1 MHQVGLSTNGKV
13 VNEELFIQYEK
24 AGIKAMELALDE
36 EQYLSIDYE
45 KLKIWADSHNVKLWS
60 LHLPFRPTESVNLA
74 AYENEIR
81 ESTVAYYTEI
91 IKKAA
96 KIGIKI
102 FVVHP
107 NSTEP
112 IEEGDERA
120 KRISFVKECLNELC
134 ENAAKEG
141 AVIAVENLPRSCI
154 ARNSDEL
161 LDLLK
166 VNEKLRVCYDTN
178 HLMGQEATEFIKAVG
193 DKIVT
198 LHVSDYDFMNERHWL
213 PGEGKNDWQKILKS
227 LIDVGYNGVW
237 LYEIRFTCPNTII
250 RERDLNC
257 EDFIRNAEEIFGNKK
272 LTVFSKQKENL
283 GMWG

>member
-1 MHQVGLSTNGKV
+1 MYQVGLSTNGKI

-24 AGIKAMELALDE
+24 AGIKAMEMALDE
-36 EQYLSIDYE
+36 DKYADFDYDT
-45 KLKIWADSHNVKLWS
+45 LKMWADSHNVKLWS
-60 LHLPFRPTESVNLA
+60 LHLPFRPIEKVNLSA
-74 AYENEIR
+74 FEDSVRNGAIE
-81 ESTVAYYTEI
+81 YYTDI

-107 NSTEP
+107 NSGEP
-112 IEEGDERA
+112 IEEGEARA
-120 KRISFVKECLNELC
+120 KRIKLVKECLNILA

-141 AVIAVENLPRSCI
+141 VVIAVENLPRSCI

-161 LDLLK
+161 LDLLTA
-166 VNEKLRVCYDTN
+166 NDKLRACYDTN
-178 HLMGQEATEFIKAVG
+178 HLMGQQASEFIKAIG
-193 DKIVT
+193 DKIIT

-227 LIDVGYNGVW
+227 LRDVGYNGVW
-237 LYEIRFTCPNTII
+237 LYEVRFACPNTIL
-250 RERDLNC
+250 RDRDLNC
-257 EDFIRNAEEIFGNKK
+257 EDFMRNAKELFENRPI
-272 LTVFSKQKENL
+272 TIFSKHKENL

>member
-1 MHQVGLSTNGKV
+1 MYQVGLSTNGKA

-24 AGIKAMELALDE
+24 AGIKAMELALGE

-96 KIGIKI
+96 KVGIKI

-161 LDLLK
+161 LDLLS
-166 VNEKLRVCYDTN
+166 VNDKLRVCYDTN

-227 LIDVGYNGVW
+227 LIDVGYKGVW

-250 RERDLNC
+250 RDRDLNC

>member
-1 MHQVGLSTNGKV
+1 MYQVGLSTNGKI

-24 AGIKAMELALDE
+24 AGIKAMELALGE

-45 KLKIWADSHNVKLWS
+45 ELKIWADSHNVKLWS

-107 NSTEP
+107 NSNEP

-161 LDLLK
+161 LDLLV
-166 VNEKLRVCYDTN
+166 VNDKLRVCYDTN

-227 LIDVGYNGVW
+227 LIEAGYDGVW
-237 LYEIRFTCPNTII
+237 LYEVRFACPNTIL
-250 RERDLNC
+250 RDRDLNC
-257 EDFIRNAEEIFGNKK
+257 EDFVRNAMEIFENKTI
-272 LTVFSKQKENL
+272 TVFSKQKENL